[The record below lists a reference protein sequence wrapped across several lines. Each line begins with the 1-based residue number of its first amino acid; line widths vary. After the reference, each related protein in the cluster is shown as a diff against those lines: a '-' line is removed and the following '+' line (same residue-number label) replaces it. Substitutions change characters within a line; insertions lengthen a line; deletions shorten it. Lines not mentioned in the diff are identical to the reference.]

1 MTKLD
6 TQLVHGPAVN
16 DNCTGAVTTPIYK
29 ATTFEYP
36 KIGAPVTYDYSRSGN
51 PTRQAVEN
59 QLATLEGG
67 QRAFTFTSGMAAIHA
82 ALAIFKAGDHLIVG
96 DQIYG
101 GTFRLLYQFSPAGG
115 LKSRRST
122 PATRKPL
129 RPPSRTTPRQ
139 FTLKRLPTLCCR

>member
-59 QLATLEGG
+59 QLATLEGVHLYLRDG
-67 QRAFTFTSGMAAIHA
+67 RYPRR
-82 ALAIFKAGDHLIVG
+82 LGDL
-96 DQIYG
+96 
-101 GTFRLLYQFSPAGG
+101 
-115 LKSRRST
+115 
-122 PATRKPL
+122 
-129 RPPSRTTPRQ
+129 
-139 FTLKRLPTLCCR
+139 

>member
-6 TQLVHGPAVN
+6 TQLVHGPDVN

-59 QLATLEGG
+59 QLATLEG
-67 QRAFTFTSGMAAIHA
+67 ASGP
-82 ALAIFKAGDHLIVG
+82 
-96 DQIYG
+96 
-101 GTFRLLYQFSPAGG
+101 SPLPPGWP
-115 LKSRRST
+115 LST
-122 PATRKPL
+122 PPWRSL
-129 RPPSRTTPRQ
+129 RPATT
-139 FTLKRLPTLCCR
+139 